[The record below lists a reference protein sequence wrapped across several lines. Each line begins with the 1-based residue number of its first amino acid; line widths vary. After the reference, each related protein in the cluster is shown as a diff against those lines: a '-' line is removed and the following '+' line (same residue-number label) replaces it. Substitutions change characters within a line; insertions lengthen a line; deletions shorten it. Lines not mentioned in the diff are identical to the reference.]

1 MEWTPL
7 PVGVENFE
15 EIITKGYYYVD
26 KTLLIRE
33 LIDLCGKVNLFTR
46 PRRFGKTLNMSM
58 LRYFFEKSQ
67 EDRSRLFAG
76 TKIME
81 AGEKYLKE
89 FGQYPVIS
97 LSLKSMKQGSYESA
111 FHCLKEDIARE
122 FKKHPEISQN
132 LDSNDDRTKY
142 DLLMNRKADDDEYL
156 TSLKFLSECLYAF
169 YGRKTIIL
177 IDEYDVPLENAY
189 FSGFYD
195 KMVRL
200 IRSLFESALKTN
212 DALEFAVVTGCLR
225 IDMDAPSPLDS
236 KGPRQVD
243 ETGFPAK
250 LEKTSL
256 SSQCQSIFTGLN
268 NLNIISI
275 MDTTYAEH
283 FGFTQNEV
291 DEMLAHYGLEGN
303 RDTVRTWYD
312 GYRFGSTEVYNPW
325 SVINYVNSCYNDKKA
340 LLKPYW
346 SNTSS
351 NSIVRTLV
359 ERADISVKQEI
370 EALIEGKT
378 ITKPIHE
385 DITYD
390 DMDSTQDN
398 LWNFLFFTGY
408 LKKISERQDGED
420 ILVEMAIPNSEVRY
434 IYKNTV
440 LRWFEERTKEKE
452 LSPLYESI
460 LNGDCNT
467 MAQILSDNLMETISF
482 YDYQESYYHG
492 FLAGMLKNIGNYIV
506 LSNRES
512 GNGRPDILLK
522 YPSVRGKAVIMEIKI
537 ARTYQELE
545 RRCDEALKQI
555 EDQKYEEALRQEG
568 YSDILKYGIAFYRKE
583 CMVKQP

>member
-7 PVGVENFE
+7 PIGVDNFE
-15 EIITKGYYYVD
+15 KLRDRGYYYVD
-26 KTLLIRE
+26 KTLFIKD
-33 LIDLCGKVNLFTR
+33 LIDMHGEVNLFTR

-58 LRYFFEKSQ
+58 LRYFYEISD

-76 TKIME
+76 TKIMD
-81 AGEKYLKE
+81 AGEKYIE
-89 FGQYPVIS
+89 EMGQYPVIS
-97 LSLKSMKQGSYESA
+97 LSLKSMKQASYKSA
-111 FHCLKEDIARE
+111 FYCLKEDISRE
-122 FKKHPEISQN
+122 FNRHRNLSEGIETEEIR
-132 LDSNDDRTKY
+132 LKY
-142 DLLMNRKADDDEYL
+142 HRFAAGTAEDDEYL
-156 TSLKFLSECLYAF
+156 TALKFLSECLYSF
-169 YGRKTIIL
+169 YGRKAVIL

-189 FSGFYD
+189 FNGFYD
-195 KMVRL
+195 RMVVL

-212 DALEFAVVTGCLR
+212 DTLEFAVVTGCLR
-225 IDMDAPSPLDS
+225 IS
-236 KGPRQVD
+236 K
-243 ETGFPAK
+243 E
-250 LEKTSL
+250 
-256 SSQCQSIFTGLN
+256 SIFTGLN
-268 NLNIISI
+268 NLKVISI
-275 MDTTYAEH
+275 RDKSYAEH
-283 FGFTQNEV
+283 FGFTPDEV
-291 DEMLAHYGLEGN
+291 QLMLAHYGLEGN
-303 RDTVRTWYD
+303 QEAVQKWYD
-312 GYRFGSTEVYNPW
+312 GYQFGETEVYNPW
-325 SVINYVNSCYNDKKA
+325 SVINYVDSCYKDKKEFPR
-340 LLKPYW
+340 PYW

-359 ERADISVKQEI
+359 ERADLSVKQEI

-408 LKKISERQDGED
+408 LKKISEHQDGEE

-440 LRWFEERTKEKE
+440 LRWFEEKTKKKE

-460 LNGDCNT
+460 LDGDREK
-467 MAQILSDNLMETISF
+467 MAEILSENLMETISF

-512 GNGRPDILLK
+512 GNGRPDIVLK
-522 YPSVRGKAVIMEIKI
+522 YPSVRGKAVILEIKV

-545 RRCDEALKQI
+545 SKCDEALRQI
-555 EDQKYEEALRQEG
+555 DEQKYEEALRQEG
-568 YSDILKYGIAFYRKE
+568 YSNILKYGIAFYRKE
-583 CMVKQP
+583 CMVK

>member
-26 KTLLIRE
+26 KTLLIRD
-33 LIDLCGKVNLFTR
+33 LIDLRGKVNLFTR

-67 EDRSRLFAG
+67 ENRSRLFAG

-111 FHCLKEDIARE
+111 FHCPKEEIAGE
-122 FKKHPEISQN
+122 FIRHPELMEN
-132 LDSNDDRTKY
+132 LTPAENREKY
-142 DLLMNRKADDDEYL
+142 RRFAVCSADNDEYL
-156 TSLKFLSECLYAF
+156 TALKFLSECLYSC
-169 YGRKTIIL
+169 YGDKTVIL

-195 KMVRL
+195 RMVPL

-212 DALEFAVVTGCLR
+212 NTLEFAVITGCLR
-225 IDMDAPSPLDS
+225 IS
-236 KGPRQVD
+236 K
-243 ETGFPAK
+243 E
-250 LEKTSL
+250 
-256 SSQCQSIFTGLN
+256 SIFTGLN

-291 DEMLAHYGLEGN
+291 DEMLAHYGLERN
-303 RDTVRTWYD
+303 RDAVRTWYD

-325 SVINYVNSCYNDKKA
+325 SVINYVNSCYKNKEA

-370 EALIEGKT
+370 ESLIEGKT

-460 LNGDCNT
+460 LNGDCDT

-555 EDQKYEEALRQEG
+555 EDQKYEEVLRQEG

>member
-1 MEWTPL
+1 
-7 PVGVENFE
+7 
-15 EIITKGYYYVD
+15 
-26 KTLLIRE
+26 
-33 LIDLCGKVNLFTR
+33 
-46 PRRFGKTLNMSM
+46 M

-67 EDRSRLFAG
+67 ENRSRLFAG

-111 FHCLKEDIARE
+111 FHCLKEEIGGE
-122 FKKHPEISQN
+122 FIRHPELMEN
-132 LDSNDDRTKY
+132 LTPAENREKY
-142 DLLMNRKADDDEYL
+142 RRFAVCSADNDEYL
-156 TSLKFLSECLYAF
+156 TALKFLSECLYSC
-169 YGRKTIIL
+169 YGDKTVIL

-195 KMVRL
+195 RMVRL

-212 DALEFAVVTGCLR
+212 NTLEFAVITGCLR
-225 IDMDAPSPLDS
+225 IS
-236 KGPRQVD
+236 K
-243 ETGFPAK
+243 E
-250 LEKTSL
+250 
-256 SSQCQSIFTGLN
+256 SIFTGLN

-291 DEMLAHYGLEGN
+291 DEMLAHYGLERN
-303 RDTVRTWYD
+303 RDAVRTWYD
-312 GYRFGSTEVYNPW
+312 GYQFGSTEVYNPW
-325 SVINYVNSCYNDKKA
+325 SVINYVNSCYKNKEA

-370 EALIEGKT
+370 ESLIEGKT

-460 LNGDCNT
+460 LNGDCDT

-555 EDQKYEEALRQEG
+555 EDQKYEEVLRQEG

>member
-15 EIITKGYYYVD
+15 EIITKDYYYVD
-26 KTLLIRE
+26 KTLLIRD
-33 LIDLCGKVNLFTR
+33 LIDLRGKVNLFTR
-46 PRRFGKTLNMSM
+46 PHRFGKTLNMSM

-212 DALEFAVVTGCLR
+212 DTLEFAVVTGCLR

-243 ETGFPAK
+243 EAGFPAK

-303 RDTVRTWYD
+303 RDAVRTWYD

-420 ILVEMAIPNSEVRY
+420 IFVEMAIPNSEVRY

>member
-1 MEWTPL
+1 MRLSSNRSKIELRMEGRRFCMEWTPL

-26 KTLLIRE
+26 KTLLIKD
-33 LIDLCGKVNLFTR
+33 LIDLRGKVNLFTR

-76 TKIME
+76 TKIMD

-142 DLLMNRKADDDEYL
+142 DLLMNRKADDNEYL

-169 YGRKTIIL
+169 YGRKTVIL

-212 DALEFAVVTGCLR
+212 DTLEFAVVTGCLR
-225 IDMDAPSPLDS
+225 IS
-236 KGPRQVD
+236 K
-243 ETGFPAK
+243 E
-250 LEKTSL
+250 
-256 SSQCQSIFTGLN
+256 SIFTGLN
-268 NLNIISI
+268 NLNIVSI
-275 MDTTYAEH
+275 MDTAYAEH
-283 FGFTQNEV
+283 FGFTQDEV
-291 DEMLAHYGLEGN
+291 DQMLVHYGLEEN
-303 RDTVRTWYD
+303 LSAVRAWYD
-312 GYRFGSTEVYNPW
+312 GYQFGNTEVYNPW

-408 LKKISERQDGED
+408 LKKISQRQDGED
-420 ILVEMAIPNSEVRY
+420 ILVEMAIPNSEVRH

-440 LRWFEERTKEKE
+440 LRWFEEKTKEKE

-460 LNGDCNT
+460 LNGDCDT

-522 YPSVRGKAVIMEIKI
+522 YPSVRGKAVIMEIKV

-555 EDQKYEEALRQEG
+555 EDRKYEEALRQEG

>member
-26 KTLLIRE
+26 KTLLIRD
-33 LIDLCGKVNLFTR
+33 LIDLRGKVNLFTR

-67 EDRSRLFAG
+67 ENRSRLFAG

-111 FHCLKEDIARE
+111 FHCLKEEIAGE
-122 FKKHPEISQN
+122 FIRHPELMEN
-132 LDSNDDRTKY
+132 LTPAENREKY
-142 DLLMNRKADDDEYL
+142 RRFAVCSADNDEYL
-156 TSLKFLSECLYAF
+156 TALKFLSECLYSC
-169 YGRKTIIL
+169 YGDKTVIL

-195 KMVRL
+195 RMVRL

-212 DALEFAVVTGCLR
+212 NTLEFAVITGCLR
-225 IDMDAPSPLDS
+225 IS
-236 KGPRQVD
+236 K
-243 ETGFPAK
+243 E
-250 LEKTSL
+250 
-256 SSQCQSIFTGLN
+256 SIFTGLN
-268 NLNIISI
+268 NLDIISI

-291 DEMLAHYGLEGN
+291 DEMLAHYGLERN
-303 RDTVRTWYD
+303 RDAVRTWYD
-312 GYRFGSTEVYNPW
+312 GYQFGSTEVYNPW
-325 SVINYVNSCYNDKKA
+325 SVINYVNSCYKNKEA

-370 EALIEGKT
+370 ESLIEGKT

-460 LNGDCNT
+460 LNGDCDT

-482 YDYQESYYHG
+482 YNYQESYYHG

-555 EDQKYEEALRQEG
+555 EDQKYEEVLRQEG

>member
-1 MEWTPL
+1 
-7 PVGVENFE
+7 
-15 EIITKGYYYVD
+15 
-26 KTLLIRE
+26 
-33 LIDLCGKVNLFTR
+33 
-46 PRRFGKTLNMSM
+46 
-58 LRYFFEKSQ
+58 
-67 EDRSRLFAG
+67 
-76 TKIME
+76 ME

-111 FHCLKEDIARE
+111 FHCLKEEIAGE
-122 FKKHPEISQN
+122 FIRHPELMEN
-132 LDSNDDRTKY
+132 LTPAENREKY
-142 DLLMNRKADDDEYL
+142 RRFAVCSADNDEYL
-156 TSLKFLSECLYAF
+156 TALKFLSECLYSC
-169 YGRKTIIL
+169 YGDKTVIL

-195 KMVRL
+195 RMVRL

-212 DALEFAVVTGCLR
+212 NTLEFAVITGCLR
-225 IDMDAPSPLDS
+225 IS
-236 KGPRQVD
+236 K
-243 ETGFPAK
+243 E
-250 LEKTSL
+250 
-256 SSQCQSIFTGLN
+256 SIFTGLN

-291 DEMLAHYGLEGN
+291 DEMLAHYGLERN
-303 RDTVRTWYD
+303 RDAVRTWYD
-312 GYRFGSTEVYNPW
+312 GYQFGSTEVYNPW
-325 SVINYVNSCYNDKKA
+325 SVINYVNSCYKNKEA

-370 EALIEGKT
+370 ESLIEGKT

-460 LNGDCNT
+460 LNGDCDT

-555 EDQKYEEALRQEG
+555 EDQKYEEVLRQEG

>member
-26 KTLLIRE
+26 KTLLIRD
-33 LIDLCGKVNLFTR
+33 LIDLRGKVNLFTR

-67 EDRSRLFAG
+67 ENRSRLFAG

-111 FHCLKEDIARE
+111 FHCLKEEIAGE
-122 FKKHPEISQN
+122 FIRHPELMEN
-132 LDSNDDRTKY
+132 LTPAENREKY
-142 DLLMNRKADDDEYL
+142 RRFAVCSADNDEYL
-156 TSLKFLSECLYAF
+156 TALKFLSECLYSC
-169 YGRKTIIL
+169 YGDKTVIL

-195 KMVRL
+195 RMVRL

-212 DALEFAVVTGCLR
+212 NTLEFAVITGCLR
-225 IDMDAPSPLDS
+225 IS
-236 KGPRQVD
+236 K
-243 ETGFPAK
+243 E
-250 LEKTSL
+250 
-256 SSQCQSIFTGLN
+256 SIFTGLN

-291 DEMLAHYGLEGN
+291 DEMLAHYGLERN
-303 RDTVRTWYD
+303 RDAVRTWYD
-312 GYRFGSTEVYNPW
+312 GYQFGSTEVYNPW
-325 SVINYVNSCYNDKKA
+325 SVINYVNSCYKNKEA

-370 EALIEGKT
+370 ESLIEGKT

-460 LNGDCNT
+460 LNGDCDT

-482 YDYQESYYHG
+482 YNYQESYYHG

-522 YPSVRGKAVIMEIKI
+522 YPSVRGKAVIIEIKI

-555 EDQKYEEALRQEG
+555 EDQKYEEVLRQEG

>member
-26 KTLLIRE
+26 KTLLIRD
-33 LIDLCGKVNLFTR
+33 LIDLRGKVNLFTR

-67 EDRSRLFAG
+67 ENRSRLFAG

-111 FHCLKEDIARE
+111 FHCLKEEIAGE
-122 FKKHPEISQN
+122 FIRHPELMEN
-132 LDSNDDRTKY
+132 LTPAENREKY
-142 DLLMNRKADDDEYL
+142 RRFAVCSADNDEYL
-156 TSLKFLSECLYAF
+156 TALKFLSECLYSC
-169 YGRKTIIL
+169 YGDKTVIL

-195 KMVRL
+195 RMVRL

-212 DALEFAVVTGCLR
+212 NTLEFAVITGCLR
-225 IDMDAPSPLDS
+225 IS
-236 KGPRQVD
+236 K
-243 ETGFPAK
+243 E
-250 LEKTSL
+250 
-256 SSQCQSIFTGLN
+256 SIFAGLN

-291 DEMLAHYGLEGN
+291 DEMLAHYGLERN
-303 RDTVRTWYD
+303 RDAVRTWYD
-312 GYRFGSTEVYNPW
+312 GYQFGSTEVYNPW
-325 SVINYVNSCYNDKKA
+325 SVINYVNSCYKNKEA

-370 EALIEGKT
+370 ESLIEGKT

-460 LNGDCNT
+460 LNGDCDT

-482 YDYQESYYHG
+482 YNYQESYYHG

-555 EDQKYEEALRQEG
+555 EDQKYEEVLRQEG